1 MIKYLGS
8 KRTLLDT
15 IEQVMSVI
23 PETRSVVDLFSG
35 TSRVGH
41 HLKSVGYQVFSN
53 DLNTYAYALASCYV
67 QADRINHLSEVE
79 ALLKEMSMLE
89 PKAGYFTKNFC
100 EDARF
105 FQPQN
110 GAKLDVMRDWLE
122 EQDMDWERK
131 AIVLVALMEAADR
144 VDSTCGIQMAY
155 LKKWANRSFND
166 LELRMPV
173 LHNSPIGRPCKA
185 YHGDALINSAKI
197 SADVAY
203 LDPPYNQHKYLG
215 NYHIWE
221 SLVKWD
227 KPEVYGVARKRV
239 DVKER
244 HSSFNRKRQIHEA
257 MRTIVSNL
265 DVKHMVVSFSN
276 EGYIE
281 RDEMVEILETRGRVS
296 VVEKDFKR
304 YVGAT
309 IGIHSPKGE
318 KVGEV
323 SHVRNKEYLFVVS
336 QDDRVHNALNQNP
349 LSDTGTSE
357 C

>member
-1 MIKYLGS
+1 
-8 KRTLLDT
+8 
-15 IEQVMSVI
+15 
-23 PETRSVVDLFSG
+23 
-35 TSRVGH
+35 VGH
-41 HLKSVGYQVFSN
+41 HLKGVGYQVRSN

-67 QADRINHLSEVE
+67 QADQSLHEREVRK
-79 ALLKEMSMLE
+79 LLKEMSKVE
-89 PKAGYFTKNFC
+89 PTAGYFTKNFC

-105 FQPQN
+105 FQPHN
-110 GAKLDVMRDWLE
+110 GAKIDAMRDWIDA
-122 EQDMDWERK
+122 QDFDWERK
-131 AIVLVALMEAADR
+131 SVLLVALMEAADR

-173 LHNSPIGRPCKA
+173 LHNSNPGFPCRA
-185 YHGDALINSAKI
+185 YHGDALVNSAVI
-197 SADVAY
+197 SGDVAY

-221 SLVKWD
+221 SLIKWD
-227 KPEVYGVARKRV
+227 KPEVYGIARKRT

-244 HSSFNRKRQIHEA
+244 HSSFNRKREIHDA
-257 MRTIVSNL
+257 MRTIVNNL
-265 DVKHMVVSFSN
+265 DVKHFVVSFNN
-276 EGYIE
+276 EGYID
-281 RDEMVEILETRGRVS
+281 RDDMVEILETRGQVS

-323 SHVRNKEYLFVVS
+323 SHVRNLEYLFVVS
-336 QDDRVHNALNQNP
+336 QDERVHKALNQTP
-349 LSDTGTSE
+349 LSDPGTIE
-357 C
+357 

>member
-15 IEQVMSVI
+15 IEQVLSVI
-23 PETRSVVDLFSG
+23 PNTRSVVDLFSG

-41 HLKSVGYQVFSN
+41 HLKGAGYQVFSN
-53 DLNTYAYALASCYV
+53 DLNTYAYALATCYV
-67 QADRINHLSEVE
+67 QANRTQQTPDVSK
-79 ALLKEMSMLE
+79 LLKEMSSVE
-89 PKAGYFTKNFC
+89 PRPGYFTKNFC
-100 EDARF
+100 EEARF

-110 GAKLDVMRDWLE
+110 GAKVDAMRDWLE
-122 EQDMDWERK
+122 AQNLDWERK
-131 AIVLVALMEAADR
+131 AILLVSLMEAADR

-155 LKKWANRSFND
+155 LKQWASRSFND
-166 LELRMPV
+166 LALRMPV
-173 LHNSPIGRPCKA
+173 LHDAPISRTCKA
-185 YHGDALINSAKI
+185 HHGDALINSAKI

-239 DVKER
+239 DVKQR
-244 HSSFNRKRQIHEA
+244 KSSFNRKREIHDA

-265 DVKHMVVSFSN
+265 DVNHLVVSFSN

-281 RDEMVEILETRGRVS
+281 RDDMVEILETRGQVS

-336 QDDRVHNALNQNP
+336 KDKRVHTALNQNP
-349 LSDTGTSE
+349 LSDTGTQT
-357 C
+357 

>member
-15 IEQVMSVI
+15 IEQVLSVI
-23 PETRSVVDLFSG
+23 PNTRSVVDLFSG

-41 HLKSVGYQVFSN
+41 HLKGAGYQVFSN
-53 DLNTYAYALASCYV
+53 DLNTYAYALATCYV
-67 QADRINHLSEVE
+67 QANQSQHTSEVTH
-79 ALLKEMSMLE
+79 LLKEMSSVE
-89 PKAGYFTKNFC
+89 PRSGYFTKNFC

-105 FQPQN
+105 FQSHN
-110 GAKLDVMRDWLE
+110 GAKVDAMRDWLE
-122 EQDMDWERK
+122 EQNLAWERK
-131 AIVLVALMEAADR
+131 AILLVSLMEAADR

-155 LKKWANRSFND
+155 LKQWASRSFNN
-166 LELRMPV
+166 LELRMPT
-173 LHNSPIGRPCKA
+173 LHNAHVSRPCKA
-185 YHGDALINSAKI
+185 YQGDALINSAKI

-239 DVKER
+239 DVRQRK
-244 HSSFNRKRQIHEA
+244 SSFNRKREIHNA

-265 DVKHMVVSFSN
+265 DVNHLVVSFSN

-281 RDEMVEILETRGRVS
+281 RDEMVEILETRGQVS

-309 IGIHSPKGE
+309 IGIHSPNGE

-336 QDDRVHNALNQNP
+336 KDAGVHKALNQNP
-349 LSDTGTSE
+349 LSDTGTQT
-357 C
+357 

>member
-23 PETRSVVDLFSG
+23 PETRSIVDLFSG

-41 HLKSVGYQVFSN
+41 HLKGAGYQVFSN
-53 DLNTYAYALASCYV
+53 DLNTYAYALATCYV
-67 QADRINHLSEVE
+67 QADRIHHDTEVN
-79 ALLKEMSMLE
+79 ALLKKMASIK
-89 PKAGYFTKNFC
+89 PSPGYFTKNFC
-100 EDARF
+100 QDARF
-105 FQPQN
+105 FQAHN
-110 GAKLDVMRDWLE
+110 GAKVDAMRDWIE
-122 EQDMDWERK
+122 EQNLDWERK
-131 AIVLVALMEAADR
+131 AVLLVALMEAADR

-155 LKKWANRSFND
+155 LKKWAGRSYND
-166 LELRMPV
+166 LELRMPT
-173 LHNSPIGRPCKA
+173 LYNTAADRTCKA

-227 KPEVYGVARKRV
+227 KPQVYGVARKRV
-239 DVKER
+239 DVKDR
-244 HSSFNRKRQIHEA
+244 LSSFNRKRQIHDA

-265 DVKHMVVSFSN
+265 DVRHLVVSFSN

-281 RDEMVEILETRGRVS
+281 RDDMVEILETRGHVS

-336 QDDRVHNALNQNP
+336 EDDRVHKALNQTP
-349 LSDTGTSE
+349 LSDTGT
-357 C
+357 